1 MQLLH
6 SIPIYLVPR
15 NLPNVLQN
23 ENTATIVLNAVKNMM
38 TIDDPAIV
46 IQWNAPGFNDVPAT
60 PGSRNGVAK
69 TQYLYLEPTMTS
81 DSARIISPDGIRKI
95 LFHHLR
101 PLHQSSHTFLFLSF
115 K

>member
-1 MQLLH
+1 MQLLN

-46 IQWNAPGFNDVPAT
+46 VQWNAPGFNDVPAT
-60 PGSRNGVAK
+60 PGSRNGVAGQ
-69 TQYLYLEPTMTS
+69 TLQTIVNHFTTNRGTNVYGQNTVFVFGTNDDLGQCENNIPGWY
-81 DSARIISPDGIRKI
+81 
-95 LFHHLR
+95 
-101 PLHQSSHTFLFLSF
+101 
-115 K
+115 